1 MCRVS
6 HILKEL
12 GHNLYRNPATALGSL
27 MSLTLLFLLFDLFW
41 VAAGTSERFYTRLLA
56 DMQMEV
62 FVAEETPESSLD
74 ALNRSLEAIE
84 GVRAV
89 AFISREMARER
100 LTSML
105 GADLLVGYDTA
116 NPLPSSYVLSFDPG
130 YLNCADMTR
139 VENEMAYI
147 AGVDQVYYSKRWLAK
162 AEQTRTIILNVGMAL
177 GVLILLTAL
186 TSSANNIR
194 LMIQT
199 RAVGL
204 RRMRILGAGRLFLAT
219 PFLLE
224 GLLVGGLSAGIG
236 WAVIFYARQEVTF
249 TQFELVAP
257 SLQEVGIFCAA
268 TALLGLTSGYL
279 GIRKMLR

>member
-12 GHNLYRNPATALGSL
+12 GRNLYRNPATALGSL

-41 VAAGTSERFYTRLLA
+41 VAAGTSERFYTGLLA

-62 FVAEETPESSLD
+62 FVAEETPVSSL
-74 ALNRSLEAIE
+74 AGLNRSLEAIE

-89 AFISREMARER
+89 EFISREMARER
-100 LTSML
+100 LTLML
-105 GADLLVGYDTA
+105 GSDLLIGYDTA
-116 NPLPSSYVLSFDPG
+116 NPLPCSYVLSFDPG
-130 YLNCADMTR
+130 YLTCADMAR

-147 AGVDQVYYSKRWLAK
+147 AGIDQVYYSKRWLAK
-162 AEQTRTIILNVGMAL
+162 AEQTRTIILNAGMAL
-177 GVLILLTAL
+177 GILILLTAL

-224 GLLVGGLSAGIG
+224 GFLIGGLSAGIG
-236 WAVIFYARQEVTF
+236 WALIFYARQEVTF

-257 SLQEVGIFCAA
+257 SLLEVGIFCAA
-268 TALLGLTSGYL
+268 AAFLGLTSGYL